1 MSHSFSI
8 DTKQYVIPP
17 SFFRVSIKLMV
28 RDADGRAL
36 LVRNKDDGSWCLPGG
51 GWDYGETVEQCIR
64 REIQEELGVDIK
76 HIDATPVGFWD
87 GKNSKYDYRALKLVI
102 TGQLASDQ
110 FTVTDEAS
118 EVGYFNHDE
127 MKRLDFNPDE
137 IGVVELCR

>member
-1 MSHSFSI
+1 
-8 DTKQYVIPP
+8 
-17 SFFRVSIKLMV
+17 MV
-28 RDADGRAL
+28 RDADGRVL

-118 EVGYFNHDE
+118 EVGYFNYQE